1 MITATAARRYSGLLR
16 LLAIILFL
24 FFSIQAMAQNAAV
37 TPGNIV
43 TSNTTIYDRGGTG
56 NYSNSSNEWI
66 TIAGLPGA
74 TINIS
79 GSYGLESCNC
89 DYIYIRSGYGNTGTA
104 YISRTNGAGTINYTG
119 AVGETLTVQLVSDG
133 GVTASGFVFTVTYST
148 TATATSSVNI
158 SGTAGAASCGTNM
171 ILKEHAGDNSNY
183 SNSRSDYYVLN
194 NISGSSAVIN
204 ISGAYVTESGY
215 DFVQIYNGSGTGGTM
230 LASYSGTGTINYT
243 GTAGQTLTVRFFSD
257 ASTVYGGFALMARY
271 SGNCAIPYQAQYI
284 SQNSG
289 SATWCAGE
297 TRNVQVTIKNT
308 GTQSWTDVAGTVP
321 SPGRNFNIGAKWN
334 TWGDYDVRVDAQD
347 LASGATQTFTLPMTA
362 PTTPGSYIL
371 SFNVVDEAV
380 AWFGGDYPSSAI
392 TVVALPGAISGTTT
406 FCGPGQTSQL
416 TCGLSSTA
424 ITGGTVTTSGGYRI
438 HSFTTMGS
446 STLSIPSGLSG
457 NVEALVVAGGGG
469 GGCRHAG
476 GGGAG
481 GVLYNGAVSVS
492 GNQTVVVGAGGSGST
507 GGVGTNGGNS
517 QFGSLTAIGGGYG
530 STNGGPASSGGS
542 GGGGSNNL
550 MGQAGTSGQGNRGGN
565 QGCSLSPTS
574 SGCIAGGCGGCYAFG
589 CGGGGAGGTGIDA
602 TGSNGSAGGAGVAYS
617 ISGAS
622 VTYGGGGG
630 GGKDGTGAYA
640 GGTGGGGAGGTST
653 AVTGIN
659 GTANTGG
666 GGGGGGASGA
676 TSGNGG
682 NGGSGIVIV
691 RYPSPGTWSSS
702 NSAVAS
708 VDPATGIVT
717 SGSTAGTATITYTN
731 ANGCTSSVTVTV
743 NALPSASITTS
754 ASTVCHGSTVSLG
767 GNVVAS
773 GAWTLTL
780 SNGQTTTG
788 TGNGAWNIAASPTAT
803 TTYTVTSLSGQSCT
817 PSYTGSTTITLP
829 TAGTSLSGTESATC
843 AVSGTNWIHF
853 YHSSGRFIASVN
865 PNGNNLG
872 NVTITSTVGSPAA
885 VFACNTS
892 SNPNFQTAYMGRS
905 WVMTSSA
912 YPGTNFPSNVSVR
925 LPFSDAE
932 LTAVNTYATTTTTSN
947 PNDNGATTGNM
958 MMTKFTGT
966 TENSNASDNCSG
978 GTIRAITQTGNGD
991 LSAYSIS
998 AGKYVQFNVQ
1008 QFSEMFLHK
1017 NDGSALPVTLTSFAG
1032 SCNEAGRVFL
1042 SWETS
1047 SEQHSDKFIV
1057 ERSRDLSSWE
1067 YVSEQK
1073 AAGNS
1078 SHDIIYTSA
1087 DNDPIGG
1094 TSYYR
1099 LVQVDL
1105 NGKQNIHN
1113 PVSVVCG
1120 ALQNAMSV
1128 FPNPNR
1134 ASFTVAIA
1142 LEEAFDGAVLQ
1153 LTDLSGKV
1161 IDTRTVNL
1169 VEGNNNFLFEDMG
1182 LESGTYLLNLISG
1195 ENKLH
1200 PVKVVVNR

>member
-1 MITATAARRYSGLLR
+1 MLTAAVRRSSGLLR
-16 LLAIILFL
+16 LLAIIVVLL
-24 FFSIQAMAQNAAV
+24 FSIQAMAQNAALA
-37 TPGNIV
+37 PGNIV

-56 NYSNSSNEWI
+56 NYGNSSNEWI
-66 TIAGLPGA
+66 TIAGRPGM
-74 TINIS
+74 TITIS
-79 GSYGLESCNC
+79 GSYALETGNY
-89 DYIYIRSGYGNTGTA
+89 DYIYIRSGYGNAGTA
-104 YISRTNGAGTINYTG
+104 YLTRTNGSGTVNYTG
-119 AVGETLTVQLVSDG
+119 AAGETLTVHLTSDAST
-133 GVTASGFVFTVTYST
+133 VASGFVFTVTYSGT
-148 TATATSSVNI
+148 TAAASSVNI

-171 ILKEHAGDNSNY
+171 ILKEHAGDNSTY
-183 SNSRSDYYVLN
+183 SNNRNDSYVLN

-204 ISGAYVTESGY
+204 ISGYYNTESGY
-215 DFVQIYNGSGTGGTM
+215 DYVYIYNGAGTGGTL
-230 LASYSGTGTINYT
+230 LASYAGNGTINYT
-243 GTAGQTLTVRFFSD
+243 GTAGQTLTVRFYSD
-257 ASTVYGGFALMARY
+257 VGTVAGGFALYASY
-271 SGNCAIPYQAQYI
+271 SGSCTIPYQAQYI

-347 LASGATQTFTLPMTA
+347 LASGATQTFTLTMTA
-362 PTTPGSYIL
+362 PTTPGSYVL

-392 TVVALPGAISGTTT
+392 TVVALPGAITGTTT

-416 TCGLSSTA
+416 ACGLSSTA
-424 ITGGTVTTSGGYRI
+424 IAGGTVTTSGGYRI
-438 HSFTTMGS
+438 HSFTTTGS
-446 STLSIPSGLSG
+446 STFSIPSGLSG

-469 GGCRHAG
+469 GGFRHGG

-481 GVLYNGAVSVS
+481 GVVYNGAFSVS
-492 GNQTVVVGAGGSGST
+492 GNQTVVVGAGGT
-507 GGVGTNGGNS
+507 GGNGSSVSNGGDS
-517 QFGSLTAIGGGYG
+517 QFGSITAVGGGFG
-530 STNGGPASSGGS
+530 SSNGGAAAVGGS

-550 MGQAGTSGQGNRGGN
+550 MGQNGTSGQGNKGGN
-565 QGCSLSPTS
+565 QGCSLSTTL
-574 SGCIAGGCGGCYAFG
+574 SGCLAGGCGGCYPFG
-589 CGGGGAGGTGIDA
+589 GGGGGAGSA
-602 TGSNGSAGGAGVAYS
+602 AANAAGSNGSAGGAGVSYS
-617 ISGAS
+617 ISGAA

-640 GGTGGGGAGGTST
+640 GGTGGGGAGGTSA
-653 AVTGIN
+653 AVAGIS

-666 GGGGGGASGA
+666 GGGGGGASGG

-743 NALPSASITTS
+743 NSLPSASITTS

-767 GNVVAS
+767 GNVVAT

-780 SNGQTTTG
+780 SNGQTATG
-788 TGNGAWNIAASPTAT
+788 TGNGAWSIAASPTGT

-853 YHSSGRFIASVN
+853 YHSSGRFIASIN

-872 NVTITSTVGSPAA
+872 NVTVTSTVGSPAA

-905 WVMTSSA
+905 WVVTSSA

-932 LTAVNTYATTTTTSN
+932 LTAVNTYATTATTSN

-1017 NDGSALPVTLTSFAG
+1017 NDGSALPVTLTSFTG
-1032 SCNEAGRVFL
+1032 SCNEAGKVSL

-1057 ERSRDLSSWE
+1057 ERSRDLTSWD

-1078 SHDIIYTSA
+1078 SHDIIYTSV

-1105 NGKQNIHN
+1105 NGKQNLHN
-1113 PVSVVCG
+1113 PVSVACG
-1120 ALQNAMSV
+1120 EQQNTMSV

-1142 LEEAFDGAVLQ
+1142 LEESFDGALLQ

-1161 IDTRTVNL
+1161 INSRAINL
-1169 VEGNNNFLFEDMG
+1169 VEGNNNFLFEDLN
-1182 LESGTYLLNLISG
+1182 LESGTYLVNLISG
-1195 ENKLH
+1195 ENRLH